1 MIAMEMMES
10 KQNMA
15 FVKSKIASVER
26 LVYIISIFTRKKLRL
41 VFKPMLAQQIIWLV
55 ERTNE
60 SEWKPFDSYLTIWT
74 HLLGDKEADKFMD
87 LIESWNENKPFV
99 EASNACTR
107 WKNVNE
113 DKKVNDRLVED
124 RIQKCLYII

>member
-1 MIAMEMMES
+1 M
-10 KQNMA
+10 
-15 FVKSKIASVER
+15 
-26 LVYIISIFTRKKLRL
+26 
-41 VFKPMLAQQIIWLV
+41 
-55 ERTNE
+55 
-60 SEWKPFDSYLTIWT
+60 
-74 HLLGDKEADKFMD
+74 LGDKEADKFMD

-124 RIQKCLYII
+124 RIQKCLYIMTAKIIKI